1 MARPFFDVLSQ
12 IRGGAAIHDAAKDL
26 NELVKAVKETRKA
39 GTLTI
44 KLTIEPDKTDD
55 TVVTIQPDVT
65 LKLPKKA
72 RAKGIFYMDEK
83 TGDLTREDPRQ
94 IQMQLEK
101 AAEREAQGV
110 ASISQV
116 GRGVG

>member
-1 MARPFFDVLSQ
+1 MARPIFDVLSQ
-12 IRGGAAIHDAAKDL
+12 IKGGAAIHDAAKDL
-26 NELVKAVKETRKA
+26 NELVRAVKATGKS

-44 KLTIEPDKTDD
+44 KLTVEPDKADD
-55 TVVTIQPDVT
+55 TVCTIQPDVT

-72 RAKGIFYMDEK
+72 RAKAIFYIDDK

-94 IQMQLEK
+94 TQMKL
-101 AAEREAQGV
+101 EREETLKEQG
-110 ASISQV
+110 ATALTTV